1 MIPEYLR
8 EAIQSEEIK
17 WFEIKA
23 DKPEKLKEERAIV
36 HFISTSDIDRQRD
49 IMNPK
54 GMVDKDFEKSPAVWY
69 NHNYRF
75 SDTALPVAKS
85 LWRKKKDDGVLAKTQ
100 FATHAFA
107 EDVYKLHDGE
117 FMNTWSIGF
126 RPAKDKSGMIEKDS
140 IVFDEK
146 TNITTWHKWDL
157 LEYSSAPI
165 AANPNARDMVKDL
178 MSMIWKSDI
187 TENMIKN
194 VALEIEVKNQLE
206 QMQEEVN
213 KLKSLQ
219 TLFEELTQKTVTDK
233 KELIQLINN
242 KQQEIEKAISIELP
256 VSKPI
261 TDDKIKSIVKG
272 IVNGGR

>member
-1 MIPEYLR
+1 MIPEYLL
-8 EAIQSEEIK
+8 EAIQSDEVK

-36 HFISTSDIDRQRD
+36 HYISTNQIDRQRD

-69 NHNYRF
+69 NHNYRY

-85 LWRKKKDDGVLAKTQ
+85 LWRKKKDDGILAKTQ

-126 RPAKDKSGMIEKDS
+126 RPVKDKNGIIEKDS
-140 IVFDEK
+140 IIYDEK

-178 MSMIWKSDI
+178 MGMSWKSDI
-187 TENMIKN
+187 TDGMIRN
-194 VALEIEVKNQLE
+194 IALEVEIKESLK
-206 QMQEEVN
+206 QMQDEIAQ
-213 KLKSLQ
+213 LKSLQ
-219 TLFEELTQKTVTDK
+219 SLFEALSQQTQADRIELK
-233 KELIQLINN
+233 KLIDN
-242 KQQEIEKAISIELP
+242 KQENLLKNISIELP
-256 VSKPI
+256 GNKMTNERI
-261 TDDKIKSIVKG
+261 ANLVKH
-272 IVNGGR
+272 VVAGGK

>member
-1 MIPEYLR
+1 MIPEYLL
-8 EAIQSEEIK
+8 EAIQSDEIK
-17 WFEIKA
+17 WFEVKA

-36 HFISTSDIDRQRD
+36 HYISTNQIDRQRD

-69 NHNYRF
+69 NHNYRY

-85 LWRKKKDDGVLAKTQ
+85 LWRKKKDDGILAKTQ

-117 FMNTWSIGF
+117 FINTWSIGF
-126 RPAKDKSGMIEKDS
+126 RPVKDKNGIIEKDS
-140 IVFDEK
+140 IIYDEK

-178 MSMIWKSDI
+178 MGMSWKSDI
-187 TENMIKN
+187 TDGMIRN
-194 VALEIEVKNQLE
+194 IALEVEVKESLK
-206 QMQEEVN
+206 QMQDEIAQ
-213 KLKSLQ
+213 LKSLQ
-219 TLFEELTQKTVTDK
+219 SLFEALSQQTQADRIELK
-233 KELIQLINN
+233 KLINN
-242 KQQEIEKAISIELP
+242 KQENLLKNISIELP
-256 VSKPI
+256 GNKMTNERI
-261 TDDKIKSIVKG
+261 ANLVKR
-272 IVNGGR
+272 VVAGGK